1 MSAKPIAWLIVS
13 FMFVAGLE
21 AGAAQADEQMVV
33 IRSSHGKP
41 APGELLVKGQPL
53 TLPDGAEITIVAAD
67 GSVRTLRG
75 PFAGPLP
82 GPARA
87 QDRGLIAT
95 LQSLAKEQA
104 RGQVLGAVR
113 GGAYSH
119 GAIYAVEGYNAGLH
133 CVPAAGQVEIRRQG
147 AAASDSGSVQDSN
160 TGAQAQMAWQP
171 GQTLTLWPASVPLRD
186 GAEYLIRAGKRA
198 VPQRITLKL
207 IPGDLGSDAE
217 RVRWLSEAG
226 CKSQAMRLLQAL
238 R

>member
-1 MSAKPIAWLIVS
+1 MQAKSIAWLIGS
-13 FMFVAGLE
+13 LMFVSVLAG
-21 AGAAQADEQMVV
+21 GAARADEEMVV

-41 APGELLVKGQPL
+41 APGELLVKGQRL
-53 TLPDGAEITIVAAD
+53 VLPEGVEITMVASD

-75 PFAGPLP
+75 PFAGALP

-95 LQSLAKEQA
+95 LQALAKEQA

-133 CVPAAGQVEIRRQG
+133 CVPAAGPVEIRRQG
-147 AAASDSGSVQDSN
+147 AAASEAGSVLDST
-160 TGAQAQMAWQP
+160 TGAQGQVVWQA
-171 GQTLTLWPASVPLRD
+171 GQTLALWPSSVPPRD
-186 GAEYLIRAGKRA
+186 GAEYLVRSGKRA
-198 VPQRITLKL
+198 VPQRIQLRL
-207 IPGDLGSDAE
+207 IPADLGSDAE

-226 CKSQAMRLLQAL
+226 CKPQALRLLQAL